1 MVKPDLN
8 VGAKKTWQNKKGKEW
23 DETLVAVDETTA
35 TYQSSGSCTRT
46 TLHEEFSQSVK
57 WNNCGGGSGKGT
69 TSLDSGEIWPLT
81 KGKKWRYKYAGSDN
95 KGNRWRGKMRCSVK
109 DEVRV
114 SVPAGEFDT
123 YHIVCKTKNITR
135 EYYNIS
141 RNQDERDV
149 QAETSNGEEENH
161 QAGVLH
167 FGDVRVTV
175 PTLHAGDRSPRQA
188 HSQVDRAGRPIDC
201 DENRVYCSVRKP
213 FDDGG
218 VRGRRGASGEL
229 CGFDLDGKEDSEGA
243 ALQEVRRRRAR
254 RRS

>member
-1 MVKPDLN
+1 MKYVLGMLAIVLALGGLGTAAEEIGPVSNPLEPMVKPDLN

-135 EYYNIS
+135 EYYIS
-141 RNQDERDV
+141 PEIKTNV
-149 QAETSNGEEENH
+149 M
-161 QAGVLH
+161 
-167 FGDVRVTV
+167 
-175 PTLHAGDRSPRQA
+175 
-188 HSQVDRAGRPIDC
+188 
-201 DENRVYCSVRKP
+201 YKRKH
-213 FDDGG
+213 
-218 VRGRRGASGEL
+218 RTGRRRTTKLVSFTSGTS
-229 CGFDLDGKEDSEGA
+229 G
-243 ALQEVRRRRAR
+243 
-254 RRS
+254 